1 METTML
7 REIQRLRMMTVGE
20 LREEWKRLYGEETRS
35 RNRDFLWRRLAWRV
49 QELAHGGLSGRARAK
64 IEELAPA
71 AFMRAQVPKGFEP
84 PSPVPEPRQEK
95 PRTVRDPR
103 LPSVGTV
110 IVRRWRGRDLRLVV
124 LEDGYEMDGAHYGSF
139 TEAAR
144 AATGS
149 HWNGRL
155 FWGVTQRSRR
165 K

>member
-1 METTML
+1 MDKSML
-7 REIQRLRMMTVGE
+7 GEINRLRQMTVGE
-20 LREEWKRLYGEETRS
+20 LREEWLRLYGEPSRS

-49 QELAHGGLSGRARAK
+49 QELAVGGLSDAAKGR
-64 IEELAPA
+64 IVELAPA
-71 AFMRAQVPKGFEP
+71 TFTRTQVRRGFQLPDGDAGPPPAKPKTF
-84 PSPVPEPRQEK
+84 
-95 PRTVRDPR
+95 RDAR
-103 LPSVGTV
+103 LPSPGTV

-124 LEDGYEMDGAHYGSF
+124 LQDGFELDGVRYGSLS
-139 TEAAR
+139 EAAR